1 MQEKKGKAV
10 NLPLTRCVSAVLGL
24 AVVTQPVSGEAPRL
38 GDTAIVVADRAPAKA
53 FAFDLKQVQLLDGAF
68 KRAQELDR
76 ENMIQVNMDTL
87 YYPFRREAHLPSPV
101 KGSDGLGWPVTG
113 HMLGHY
119 LSAAAML
126 WRNTGD
132 EEIRKR
138 ADAAVAVLAECQ
150 AAHGNGYIGG
160 FPEKSILE
168 LEGLVKDP
176 SVHANVPWYCLHKVY
191 AGLLDMTVL
200 AGNRQA
206 LDVLEKAAGWIEKN
220 LSQLNDQQMEAMLKT
235 EHGGMKDVLINL
247 YATTGKDAY
256 LKLAERFTHHAVTEP
271 FLQGKDPLDG
281 LHANT
286 QFPKF
291 IGLARQY
298 ELIGDASL
306 YKVAT
311 AFWNSV
317 ANDRSYVTGGN
328 SIGEHFS
335 PKGRL
340 SEFVGK
346 DTSESCNEYNMLKLT
361 QHLFCSDP
369 QAKYADYYER
379 TLLNHILSA
388 RHPEDG
394 GQLYFQ
400 QLESGRSK
408 GGWAVFAKGGNSC
421 CCGTGLESAA
431 KFADSIYYHD
441 GSNGLFVNLFV
452 PSVLDWTGKGVR
464 VRQETRYPEEGKSQL
479 LFTCQHPQE
488 LMIHLRRPWWAI
500 SEFRILIN
508 GQRQDIASTPGSYA
522 AIQRSWQSG
531 DMLEIVMPMTFR
543 TEGFKDNPKRVALM
557 YGPLVIAAVTEPDNR
572 YSVINSDIPHL
583 LDCLKPLEG
592 RPLEFTAPA
601 DVFRT
606 ATNDAP
612 GKVISFKP
620 LLNMARE
627 PYVVYWKLLSEA
639 ERKAE
644 AGIGPA
650 SIKVEVDKPGATVS
664 PLLYGIFFE
673 EINRAGDGGIYAEML
688 QNRSFEDA
696 TVPIGWSVVRGDGE
710 MTLDKAQPLNA
721 NNPTSLRL
729 EGRVSVA
736 NNGFKGAPYLHGE
749 DPAKWLP
756 AFEKGVQEMPNAVT
770 VKQGQAYQLSL
781 YVRGQGPLTVTLEKQ
796 DGTVLAKSEI
806 DGVGAEWKKFDATLT
821 PGATE
826 PNARL
831 VATASNTVW
840 LDMVSLMPQGQMFR
854 GDLLKLLADMKP
866 AFVRFPGGCWV
877 EGDTMRFAYRWKKTL
892 GDVAERPG
900 LWNRWG
906 YYSTDGLGMHEYL
919 LLCEALKAEPLFVIN
934 CGMSHKENVPLD
946 KMDEFVQDALDAI
959 EYCNG
964 PADSKWGALR
974 AKAGHPAPF
983 NLKYLEIGNENG
995 GEAYQDRYPLFHD
1008 AIKKRY
1014 PDMHLILDYVPC
1026 KTRPS
1031 EIVDEH
1037 YYNSPDFFIRN
1048 ADKYDKYDR
1057 AAHKVYVGEYAVTRG
1072 SGRGN
1077 LKGAL
1082 GEAAFMTGM
1091 ERNGDVVVMGSYAPL
1106 FEHVGWK
1113 HWNPNAILFDAARS
1127 YATPSWQVQ
1136 TLFGRNRAD
1145 VILPTTVIAPLMDS
1159 TEARGGL
1166 IGVGT
1171 WLTQAEYRDIK
1182 VTQGDKVLFEGNK
1195 GWKYVSGD
1203 WTWDGDVL
1211 RQTGTGPDLRAYA
1224 GKKEWK
1230 DYTLTLKARKLGG
1243 AEGFLV
1249 SFAAT
1254 DEKSKSWW
1262 NIGGWGNS
1270 SSGLEIRDVEAERVP
1285 CAIETGRWYDI
1296 KVELKGPTIR
1306 CSLDGKLIHDVAAA
1320 GVKPL
1325 YAVAGLAGHD
1335 IVLKVVNVADRPE
1348 DATIELKGATNLAET
1363 ATSTVLTGTSGDE
1376 ENSFEEPVKVSPKD
1390 VAIRNIAPNFRHT
1403 FPANSVTVLRM
1414 GKR

>member
-1 MQEKKGKAV
+1 MRENKGTLSLQKLCAA
-10 NLPLTRCVSAVLGL
+10 AVLGAAAL
-24 AVVTQPVSGEAPRL
+24 AQTSPADVPRM
-38 GDTAIVVADRAPAKA
+38 GDKTAVAADKAHAKA
-53 FAFDLKQVQLLDGAF
+53 YAFDLNQVQLLPGPF
-68 KRAQELDR
+68 KQAQALDR
-76 ENMIQVNMDTL
+76 ENMLAVDMDAL

-101 KGSDGLGWPVTG
+101 KGSDGLGWQVTG

-132 EEIRKR
+132 EAIKKR

-176 SVHANVPWYCLHKVY
+176 SAHANVPWYCLHKVY
-191 AGLLDMTVL
+191 AGLLDMYVL

-220 LSQLNDQQMEAMLKT
+220 LGQLNDQQMEAMLKT
-235 EHGGMKDVLINL
+235 EHGGMKDVLANL
-247 YATTGKDAY
+247 YAATGKETY
-256 LKLAERFTHHAVTEP
+256 LKLAERFTHHAVVDP

-298 ELIGDASL
+298 ELTGDAPL
-306 YKVAT
+306 AKVAQ
-311 AFWNSV
+311 AFWDSV
-317 ANDRSYVTGGN
+317 VNARSYVTGGN

-340 SEFVGK
+340 SEFVGAN
-346 DTSESCNEYNMLKLT
+346 TSESCNEYNMLKLT
-361 QHLFCSDP
+361 RHLFCSDP
-369 QAKYADYYER
+369 QPKYADYYER

-431 KFADSIYYHD
+431 KFADSIYFHD
-441 GSNGLFVNLFV
+441 GGDGLFVNLFI
-452 PSVLDWTGKGVR
+452 PSALNWSEKGVT
-464 VRQETRYPEEGKSQL
+464 VRQETAYPAEGKSRL
-479 LFTCQHPQE
+479 SFTCQKPQS
-488 LMIHLRRPWWAI
+488 LTLRVRRPWWAA
-500 SEFRILIN
+500 SEFQLLVT
-508 GQRQDIASTPGSYA
+508 GQRQEVASTPGSYA
-522 AIQRSWQSG
+522 AVTRTWTSG
-531 DMLEIVMPMTFR
+531 DTLEVVMPMAFR
-543 TEGFKDNPKRVALM
+543 LEGFADNPKRVALL
-557 YGPLVIAAVTEPDNR
+557 YGPLVMAALTGPDNR
-572 YSVINSDIPHL
+572 YSVINA
-583 LDCLKPLEG
+583 DCPNIFDSLKPVDA

-606 ATNDAP
+606 SAADVA
-612 GKVISFKP
+612 GKTVSFKP
-620 LLNMARE
+620 LLNLMNE
-627 PYVVYWKLLSEA
+627 PYAVYWKLIPDA

-644 AGIGPA
+644 EGSGPA
-650 SIKVEVDKPGATVS
+650 LIKVEADKPGAQVS

-696 TVPIGWSVVRGDGE
+696 AVPLGWSVVKGDGK
-710 MTLDKAQPLNA
+710 MALDKSQPLNA

-729 EGRVSVA
+729 EGRFTVA
-736 NNGFKGAPYLHGE
+736 NSGFKGAPYRRDE

-756 AFEKGVQEMPNAVT
+756 AFEKGAQEMPGGVA
-770 VKQGQAYQLSL
+770 VKQGQSYQLSL
-781 YVRGQGPLTVTLEKQ
+781 YARGQGPVTVTLEKQ
-796 DGTVLAKSEI
+796 DGTVLATHTV
-806 DGVGAEWKKFDATLT
+806 DGIGAEWKKFGAVLT
-821 PGATE
+821 PGATD

-831 VATASNTVW
+831 AVATSGTVW
-840 LDMVSLMPQGQMFR
+840 LDMVSLMPKGELFR
-854 GDLLKLLADMKP
+854 ADLLKLLADMKP

-877 EGDTMRFAYRWKKTL
+877 EGETMSLAYRWKKTL

-900 LWNRWG
+900 LWCRWG
-906 YYSTDGLGMHEYL
+906 YYSNDGLGMHEYL

-934 CGMSHKENVPLD
+934 CGMSHKEHVPLD
-946 KMDEFVQDALDAI
+946 QMGEYVQDALDAI

-983 NLKYLEIGNENG
+983 NLNYLEIGNENG
-995 GEAYQDRYPLFHD
+995 GEAYQERYPLFHD

-1014 PDMHLILDYVPC
+1014 PEMHLILDYVPC

-1037 YYNSPDFFIRN
+1037 YYNTPEFFMRN
-1048 ADKYDKYDR
+1048 AGKYDAYDR

-1082 GEAAFMTGM
+1082 GEAAFMTGL
-1091 ERNGDVVVMGSYAPL
+1091 ERNSDVVAMGSYAPL

-1113 HWNPNAILFDAARS
+1113 HWNPNAILFDASRA

-1145 VILPTTVIAPLMDS
+1145 VILPTAVTAPMMAS
-1159 TEARGGL
+1159 TETYGGL

-1171 WLTQAEYRDIK
+1171 WLTQAEYKDIK
-1182 VTQGDKVLFEGNK
+1182 VTQGDTVLFEGKK
-1195 GWKYVSGD
+1195 GWKIG
-1203 WTWDGDVL
+1203 
-1211 RQTGTGPDLRAYA
+1211 RASC
-1224 GKKEWK
+1224 
-1230 DYTLTLKARKLGG
+1230 R
-1243 AEGFLV
+1243 
-1249 SFAAT
+1249 
-1254 DEKSKSWW
+1254 
-1262 NIGGWGNS
+1262 
-1270 SSGLEIRDVEAERVP
+1270 ERV
-1285 CAIETGRWYDI
+1285 
-1296 KVELKGPTIR
+1296 
-1306 CSLDGKLIHDVAAA
+1306 
-1320 GVKPL
+1320 
-1325 YAVAGLAGHD
+1325 
-1335 IVLKVVNVADRPE
+1335 
-1348 DATIELKGATNLAET
+1348 
-1363 ATSTVLTGTSGDE
+1363 
-1376 ENSFEEPVKVSPKD
+1376 
-1390 VAIRNIAPNFRHT
+1390 
-1403 FPANSVTVLRM
+1403 
-1414 GKR
+1414 

>member
-1 MQEKKGKAV
+1 M
-10 NLPLTRCVSAVLGL
+10 NLRLTYVAALLGV
-24 AVVTQPVSGEAPRL
+24 AVVTQPVAGDVPSL
-38 GDTAIVVADRAPAKA
+38 GDKAILVANRVTAKA
-53 FAFDLKQVQLLDGAF
+53 YAFDLKQVQLLNGPF
-68 KRAQELDR
+68 KQAQELDR
-76 ENMIQVNMDTL
+76 DNMLKVSMDSL

-101 KGSDGLGWPVTG
+101 KGSDGLGWSVTG

-132 EEIRKR
+132 EEIKRR

-176 SVHANVPWYCLHKVY
+176 AVRANVPWYCLHKVY
-191 AGLLDMTVL
+191 AGLLDMYVL

-206 LDVLEKAAGWIEKN
+206 LDVLEKAAGWIDKN

-235 EHGGMKDVLINL
+235 EHGGMKDLLLNL
-247 YATTGKDAY
+247 YAATGKETY
-256 LKLAERFTHHAVTEP
+256 LKLAERFTHHAVTDP
-271 FLQGKDPLDG
+271 FLQGNDPLNG

-298 ELIGDASL
+298 ELTGDASL
-306 YKVAT
+306 NKVAS
-311 AFWNSV
+311 AFWDSV
-317 ANDRSYVTGGN
+317 VNDRSYVTGGN
-328 SIGEHFS
+328 SIGEQFS

-340 SEFVGK
+340 SEFVGQN
-346 DTSESCNEYNMLKLT
+346 TSESCNEYNMLKLT
-361 QHLFCSDP
+361 RHLFCNDP
-369 QAKYADYYER
+369 QPKFADYYER

-408 GGWAVFAKGGNSC
+408 GGWAVFANGGNSC

-431 KFADSIYYHD
+431 KFADSIYFHD
-441 GSNGLFVNLFV
+441 GGDGLFVNLFI
-452 PSVLDWTGKGVR
+452 PSVLDWKSKGVT
-464 VRQETRYPEEGKSQL
+464 VRQETRYPEEGRAQL
-479 LFTCQHPQE
+479 IFACQQPQA
-488 LMIHLRRPWWAI
+488 LTIRVRRPWWAT
-500 SEFRILIN
+500 SDFQILVN
-508 GQRQDIASTPGSYA
+508 GQRQDIASAPGNYVTV
-522 AIQRSWQSG
+522 QRNWKGG
-531 DMLEIVMPMTFR
+531 DKLEVVMPMTFR
-543 TEGFKDNPKRVALM
+543 MEGFADNPERVALM
-557 YGPLVIAAVTEPDNR
+557 YGPLVMAAVTKPDNR
-572 YSVINSDIPHL
+572 YSVINSDSPHL
-583 LDCLKPLEG
+583 LDSLKPVEG

-606 ATNDAP
+606 SATDAA

-620 LLNMARE
+620 LLNMVRE
-627 PYVVYWKLLSEA
+627 PYAVYWRLLSEA

-644 AGIGPA
+644 EGSGPA
-650 SIKVEVDKPGATVS
+650 SIKVEVDKPGHKVS

-696 TVPIGWSVVRGDGE
+696 TVPIGWSVVKGDGK
-710 MTLDKAQPLNA
+710 MALDKSQPLNA

-729 EGRVSVA
+729 DGRVSVA
-736 NNGFKGAPYLHGE
+736 NSGFKGAPYQRGE
-749 DPAKWLP
+749 DPSKWLP
-756 AFEKGVQEMPNAVT
+756 AFEKGVQDMPNAVA
-770 VKQGQAYQLSL
+770 VKQGQSYQLSL
-781 YVRGQGPLTVTLEKQ
+781 YARGQGPLTVALEKQ
-796 DGTVLAKSEI
+796 DGTALATREI
-806 DGVGAEWKKFDATLT
+806 AGVGAEWKKFDVTLT

-831 VATASNTVW
+831 VVASANTVW
-840 LDMVSLMPQGQMFR
+840 LDMVSLMPQGQLFR
-854 GDLLKLLADMKP
+854 PDLLKLLADMKP

-877 EGDTMRFAYRWKKTL
+877 EGETMSFAYRWKKTI

-900 LWNRWG
+900 LWCRWG
-906 YYSTDGLGMHEYL
+906 YYSNDGLGFHEYL

-934 CGMSHKENVPLD
+934 CGMSHKEHVPLD
-946 KMDEFVQDALDAI
+946 KMAEFVQDALDAI

-974 AKAGHPAPF
+974 AKAGHPSPF
-983 NLKYLEIGNENG
+983 NLKYMEIGNENG

-1037 YYNSPDFFIRN
+1037 YYNTPEFFMRN

-1091 ERNGDVVVMGSYAPL
+1091 ERNGDVVVMCSYAPL

-1145 VILPTTVIAPLMDS
+1145 VILPTTVTAPLMES
-1159 TEARGGL
+1159 TEGRGGL

-1171 WLTQAEYRDIK
+1171 WLTQAEYKEVK
-1182 VTQGDKVLFEGNK
+1182 VTQGDKVLFEGKK
-1195 GWKYVSGD
+1195 GWKFANGD

-1211 RQTGTGPDLRAYA
+1211 RQTGKGPDLRAYA

-1249 SFAAT
+1249 TFAAP
-1254 DEKSKSWW
+1254 DDKVKSWW

-1270 SSGLEIRDVEAERVP
+1270 SSDLEIRGVETERVP
-1285 CAIETGRWYDI
+1285 CKIETNRWYDI
-1296 KVELKGPTIR
+1296 KVELKGSSIR
-1306 CSLDGKLIHDVAAA
+1306 CHLDGKLVHEVTAA

-1325 YAVAGLAGHD
+1325 YAVAGRAGD
-1335 IVLKVVNVADRPE
+1335 DLVLKVVNAAGSPSEAVID
-1348 DATIELKGATNLAET
+1348 LSGAGNLAPT
-1363 ATSTVLTGTSGDE
+1363 AAATVLTSASGDD
-1376 ENSFEEPVKVSPKD
+1376 ENSLDEPVKVAPKEMT
-1390 VAIRNIAPNFRHT
+1390 VTNIAPSFRHA
-1403 FPANSVTVLRM
+1403 FPANSVTVMRLK
-1414 GKR
+1414 KR